1 VKEHCYR
8 RGCISELFSLS
19 CSRDTKQSTGE
30 GGCTVRTKYNDNAL
44 CILAT
49 RCLQML
55 SKRSLWLPCDLLPL
69 LDKLRSIIQHLTLWN
84 KNHFASD
91 DTLQLLV
98 RQLLMTFSFWW
109 RHYFKS
115 TSLQERFT
123 SDALSFIY
131 LGFFCSLLFIQNLC
145 KINFL
150 SMVLYTW
157 TNISN
162 ANCQLFNTLSSKL
175 FKVFVKHIL
184 FQQNRLVAKNLL
196 HTATSLT
203 IELCSQKL
211 LPSFLHITTY
221 L

>member
-8 RGCISELFSLS
+8 CGCISELFSLS
-19 CSRDTKQSTGE
+19 CSRDTKQSSGE
-30 GGCTVRTKYNDNAL
+30 GGCTVRTQYYVNAL

-69 LDKLRSIIQHLTLWN
+69 LDELRSIIQHLTLWN
-84 KNHFASD
+84 LNHFASD

-109 RHYFKS
+109 RRYFRS

-131 LGFFCSLLFIQNLC
+131 LDFFALFCSFRIFVRY
-145 KINFL
+145 KIL

-162 ANCQLFNTLSSKL
+162 TNCQFLIPCYHQNSLRFI
-175 FKVFVKHIL
+175 VKHIL
-184 FQQNRLVAKNLL
+184 FQQSPPFWWWQTIVFKTWSIVVNLINK
-196 HTATSLT
+196 LT
-203 IELCSQKL
+203 YRVWGL
-211 LPSFLHITTY
+211 
-221 L
+221 